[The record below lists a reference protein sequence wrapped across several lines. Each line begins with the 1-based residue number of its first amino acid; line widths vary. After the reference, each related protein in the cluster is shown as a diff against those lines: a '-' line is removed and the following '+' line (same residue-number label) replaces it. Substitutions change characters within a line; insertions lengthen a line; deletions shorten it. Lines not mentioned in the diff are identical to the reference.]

1 MKKFNF
7 PTIGS
12 ILIFF
17 LYWIV
22 IRFSFKVPNLNADCF
37 RLFQDQ
43 YDNKVGLPVFL
54 MLLLASLF
62 TMYSYRNQIRNRWM
76 DYLLISPVL
85 IHIIFFFVNSIRN
98 LFL

>member
-7 PTIGS
+7 PAIGS
-12 ILIFF
+12 ILVFF

-22 IRFSFKVPNLNADCF
+22 IRFNFNGPKLDADCL

-43 YDNKVGLPVFL
+43 YDNKVSLPVFL

-62 TMYSYRNQIRNRWM
+62 TMYYYRNQIRNRWM
-76 DYLLISPVL
+76 DYLLISPIVF
-85 IHIIFFFVNSIRN
+85 HVIFFFVNSIRN